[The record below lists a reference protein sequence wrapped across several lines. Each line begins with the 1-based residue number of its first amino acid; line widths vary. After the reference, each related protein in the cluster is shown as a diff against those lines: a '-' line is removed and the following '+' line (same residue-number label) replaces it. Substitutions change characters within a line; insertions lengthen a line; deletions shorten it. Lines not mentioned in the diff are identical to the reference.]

1 MAQDEKTGQGN
12 GPMDRLKGE
21 ASGLV
26 TALGDRAM
34 SSVRDKLEGAAGRL
48 TEYVEGGAGPGL
60 MAAVTGAKGA
70 AEGKGPV
77 RSMLGAGFKG
87 ATEKVRGLFGKG
99 GKGGGG
105 KKLKVTNIVESIDV
119 GVPIDLAYNQWT
131 QFTEFPSFMKKV
143 ENVEQAEDEKLHWKA
158 QVLWSHR
165 EWDADILE
173 QIPDQRIVWQS
184 KGAKGHVDGA
194 VTFHELAPELTR
206 ILLVLEYHPQ
216 GFFEHTGNLWRAQG
230 RRARLELKHFRRHLM
245 TNAIL
250 HPEEIE
256 GWRGVIE
263 DGEVVQDGEAARA
276 EAERSGDDAE
286 GRAQDDELADEEAYA
301 EDRAEDV
308 EDEDLDEEGAEDED
322 LEDEYQA
329 PDAEGEE
336 VSPNGHAA
344 RERSARTAGSPRPS
358 GRGRRPAGRQQGSSR
373 SSREEGRPQR
383 TVRRRAGTRGGDSQ

>member
-1 MAQDEKTGQGN
+1 
-12 GPMDRLKGE
+12 
-21 ASGLV
+21 
-26 TALGDRAM
+26 
-34 SSVRDKLEGAAGRL
+34 
-48 TEYVEGGAGPGL
+48 
-60 MAAVTGAKGA
+60 
-70 AEGKGPV
+70 
-77 RSMLGAGFKG
+77 MLGAGFKG

-344 RERSARTAGSPRPS
+344 RERSARTAGGPRPS